1 MTKGRRRFHLY
12 LMLNKSTAGPST
24 SLRSGRDDN
33 SYFGKGCW
41 YPRKIVIPTGGIM
54 GLRSTQGD
62 EKHLLSTNRSP
73 WKHRPP
79 LCHPERSRGIC
90 GSADHSWEC
99 FSTEGLRLKA

>member
-1 MTKGRRRFHLY
+1 
-12 LMLNKSTAGPST
+12 
-24 SLRSGRDDN
+24 
-33 SYFGKGCW
+33 
-41 YPRKIVIPTGGIM
+41 M
-54 GLRSTQGD
+54 GLRPTQGD

-99 FSTEGLRLKA
+99 FSTERSEVEGPAVASSSINTNGSAPTLLSSLGFARDDKGESGGSPQRRDVMYASL

>member
-1 MTKGRRRFHLY
+1 
-12 LMLNKSTAGPST
+12 
-24 SLRSGRDDN
+24 
-33 SYFGKGCW
+33 
-41 YPRKIVIPTGGIM
+41 M
-54 GLRSTQGD
+54 GLRPTQGD

-99 FSTEGLRLKA
+99 FSTERSAVEGPAVDPRRHQTLREAPPTLDFLLRGNIEELSCWLRCIRGGCD